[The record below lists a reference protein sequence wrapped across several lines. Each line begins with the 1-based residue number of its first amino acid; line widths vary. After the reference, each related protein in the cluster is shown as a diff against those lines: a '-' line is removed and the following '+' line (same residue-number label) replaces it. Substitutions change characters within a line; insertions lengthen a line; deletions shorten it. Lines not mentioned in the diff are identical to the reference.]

1 MQFMQQAEK
10 GGVTDLNVGGTYN
23 MQEKRTEIF
32 WYPSLFV

>member
-1 MQFMQQAEK
+1 
-10 GGVTDLNVGGTYN
+10 